1 MLPEVFD
8 PYYLSMALSHGSPLR
23 RPINKALLDYLQS
36 EHWME
41 LFMRYLP

>member
-1 MLPEVFD
+1 MPR
-8 PYYLSMALSHGSPLR
+8 GSALR
-23 RPINKALLDYLQS
+23 RPIKKALRDYLQS